1 MEIREKYNEFVENI
15 SIENISLKY
24 ISAENMNSTKTLDEN
39 QPVIV
44 QVGFDSSKYEKKSGS
59 LYVEASFK
67 VEAEIEKNKPIFD
80 IKFIYLI
87 EYTLKEKDLSE
98 VENIIISKFT
108 EKNTPV
114 NIWPYARELISSV
127 TTRMGYPAFIIK
139 PFIG

>member
-1 MEIREKYNEFVENI
+1 M
-15 SIENISLKY
+15 
-24 ISAENMNSTKTLDEN
+24 
-39 QPVIV
+39 
-44 QVGFDSSKYEKKSGS
+44 
-59 LYVEASFK
+59 EASFK
-67 VEAEIEKNKPIFD
+67 VEAGIEKNKPIFD